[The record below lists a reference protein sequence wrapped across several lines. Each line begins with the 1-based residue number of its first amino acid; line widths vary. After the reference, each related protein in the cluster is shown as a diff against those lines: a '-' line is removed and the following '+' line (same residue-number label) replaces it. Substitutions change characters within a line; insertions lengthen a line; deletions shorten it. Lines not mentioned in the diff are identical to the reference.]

1 MAWMAVTRFATF
13 RKMGI
18 TLDNIPPG
26 SRGVNLEGR
35 APDEVQWKA
44 HNYMH
49 LMEQPTIFYALVFAI
64 VLANLTDQFFIE
76 LAWAYVALR
85 VVHTLVQ
92 CTVNNVTLRFSVFV
106 LSTVVLMVMAGRAI
120 AML

>member
-1 MAWMAVTRFATF
+1 
-13 RKMGI
+13 
-18 TLDNIPPG
+18 
-26 SRGVNLEGR
+26 
-35 APDEVQWKA
+35 
-44 HNYMH
+44 
-49 LMEQPTIFYALVFAI
+49 MEQPTIFYALVFAI

>member
-1 MAWMAVTRFATF
+1 
-13 RKMGI
+13 
-18 TLDNIPPG
+18 
-26 SRGVNLEGR
+26 
-35 APDEVQWKA
+35 
-44 HNYMH
+44 
-49 LMEQPTIFYALVFAI
+49 
-64 VLANLTDQFFIE
+64 
-76 LAWAYVALR
+76 